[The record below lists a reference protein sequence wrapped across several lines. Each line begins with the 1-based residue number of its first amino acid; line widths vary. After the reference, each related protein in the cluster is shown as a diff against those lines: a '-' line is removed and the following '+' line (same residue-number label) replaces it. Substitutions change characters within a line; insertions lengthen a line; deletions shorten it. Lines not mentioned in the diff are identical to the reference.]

1 VPRMAGEDREQ
12 ERIEAAVRRM
22 AARMA
27 GHDRAAADDL
37 VSEGMAAALSALSD
51 ADPDRGPVLAY
62 VLRRARWRMTDWMR
76 RERRERCLPLAPDT
90 PARPP
95 LLDRREATRRI
106 TIRVSEYDYR
116 RLEDL
121 AARIGPV
128 TISDITRAAIR
139 LLCDSAT
146 EG

>member
-1 VPRMAGEDREQ
+1 MPRMAGEDREQ

-22 AARMA
+22 ARTMA
-27 GHDRAAADDL
+27 GHDATIADDL
-37 VSEGMAAALSALSD
+37 VSEGLAAALAALQD
-51 ADPDRGPVLAY
+51 ADPSRGPVLAY
-62 VLRRARWRMTDWMR
+62 VMRRAKWRMTDWLR
-76 RERRERCLPLAPDT
+76 RERRERCQPLAPDT

-106 TIRVSEYDYR
+106 TVRVSEYDCR

-121 AARIGPV
+121 AARVGAA

-139 LLCDSAT
+139 LLCDTAT